1 MAKRKAPVKSS
12 STKKKTSK
20 TKKTAT
26 PQPIRA
32 PSIPSIPIL
41 DLVDDDDPIIL
52 KDNITVDKDSL
63 PSPQYTVSYTVKLNE
78 KTVEEDSKVYQLN
91 EGMKS
96 FM

>member
-1 MAKRKAPVKSS
+1 VKSS

-26 PQPIRA
+26 PQPIQA
-32 PSIPSIPIL
+32 SFISSISIL
-41 DLVDDDDPIIL
+41 DLVDNNDPIIL

-63 PSPQYTVSYTVKLNE
+63 PSSQYTVFYTVKLNK
-78 KTVEEDSKVYQLN
+78 KTVKKNSKIYQLN
-91 EGMKS
+91 EEIKS